1 MKFAIEKNVFING
14 LQQVINIV
22 AQKSVM
28 PILSN
33 VLLVAEDGKIT
44 LTATNLDITIR
55 CTVRANVTDSG
66 RITLPAKKLL
76 TIIRSLPQQNV
87 LVEESQ
93 NRVNITSGN
102 SVFDISGMA
111 ADNFPSTNEI
121 SIANENN
128 LVFKQSDM
136 ANILKNVSYAQSH
149 DDNRY
154 ILNGVFF
161 CFDDDKINFVATDG
175 RRLSIVYNNLPD
187 NKINHKGVIV
197 PSKTINEIE
206 RLLGQGNNI
215 SVSFNDKQILFYI
228 DVDTEDQ
235 KSGFIDNIFIL
246 SKVVEGNYPNF
257 KQVVPKE
264 AKNRIKI
271 DRQLLLESLQR
282 VSLVTSDQKNS
293 IRLRFSTN
301 TVEIFASSPEYGEA
315 RESIAIAYNGP
326 SIEIAFN
333 PIFLC
338 DPLKVL
344 ADDEVFFE
352 FNDELS
358 PGVFKTLGNF
368 MCIVMPLR
376 VS

>member
-1 MKFAIEKNVFING
+1 MESSLISFLLAKVRAFRHKIYSCYMKFSIEKNVFING

-55 CTVRANVTDSG
+55 CTVRANVSESG

-76 TIIRSLPQQNV
+76 TIIRALPQQNV
-87 LVEESQ
+87 IVEESQ

-111 ADNFPSTNEI
+111 ADDFPSTNEV

-128 LVFKQSDM
+128 MIFKQSDM

-161 CFDDDKINFVATDG
+161 CFDEDKINFVATDG
-175 RRLSIVYNNLPD
+175 RRLSIVYNNLPN
-187 NKINHKGVIV
+187 NKIKHNGVIV

-271 DRQLLLESLQR
+271 DRQLLLETLQR

-293 IRLRFSTN
+293 IRLRFAPN

-326 SIEIAFN
+326 KIEIAFN

-338 DPLKVL
+338 DPLK
-344 ADDEVFFE
+344 
-352 FNDELS
+352 
-358 PGVFKTLGNF
+358 
-368 MCIVMPLR
+368 
-376 VS
+376 

>member
-1 MKFAIEKNVFING
+1 MKFSIEKNVFING

-44 LTATNLDITIR
+44 ITATNLDITIR
-55 CTVRANVTDSG
+55 CTVRANVVENG
-66 RITLPAKKLL
+66 KITLPAKKLL
-76 TIIRSLPQQNV
+76 TIIRALPQQNV

-93 NRVNITSGN
+93 NKVNIASGN
-102 SVFDISGMA
+102 SVFDISGLA
-111 ADNFPSTNEI
+111 ADDFPSINEV
-121 SIANENN
+121 SIVNENN
-128 LVFKQSDM
+128 MIFKQSDM
-136 ANILKNVSYAQSH
+136 ANILKNVSYAQSN

-161 CFDDDKINFVATDG
+161 CFDDDKMNFVATDG
-175 RRLSIVYNNLPD
+175 RRLSIVSHNLP
-187 NKINHKGVIV
+187 NKIKHNGVIV

-215 SVSFNDKQILFYI
+215 SISFNTKQILFYI
-228 DVDTEDQ
+228 DVDKEDQ

-293 IRLRFSTN
+293 IRLRFSSN
-301 TVEIFASSPEYGEA
+301 NVEIFASSPEYGEA
-315 RESIAIAYNGP
+315 RESIAIDYNGAK
-326 SIEIAFN
+326 IEIAFN
-333 PIFLC
+333 PVFLC